1 MVFIMDN
8 QNKTDDQPVS
18 ATPAD
23 DPGKNKEELDKTL
36 NRISHEDEESEA
48 QGIAQNLG
56 LPYINLNSLPI
67 EPKVLLLIPKEL
79 AERYRVV
86 AFLRDNNNKVHLATT
101 NPESTELRSY
111 IEQLSNDT
119 REEFL
124 LAFASKA
131 SLSYA
136 LNLYA
141 KLAPT
146 TQAED
151 QVHVTEELEKKF
163 DAKLASIEEMKTK
176 ITEVS
181 TSDVLEVIFAGAI
194 KNDASDIHLEPEE
207 NDLRVRFR
215 VDGILQDVADLPS
228 VVYKQVIN
236 RIKFLSK
243 LKLDVNH
250 PQDGRFTIDV
260 NGEEVDIRVA
270 TLPAT
275 YGEAVVMRL
284 LPKKKSFLTLDNLGF
299 RPDAQAAIDE
309 ATARPQGMVLNTGP
323 TGSGKTTTLYAIL
336 HKLNTPETKI
346 ITMENPVEYRIDGI
360 EQIQVDPENQTAFLD
375 ILKGALRQDPNV
387 MMIGEIRDGESAS
400 IALQSAMTGHLV
412 LSTLHTNSAPSAYAR
427 MIEIG
432 VPPYLMA
439 GTVNLI
445 IAQRLVRRIHDVCK
459 GKGCAECNNTGFKGR
474 VALVEVLKP
483 TAEIE
488 ELIMRKASLRE
499 FEETA
504 KRIGMKTMHE
514 DGMEKVAAGITTKEE
529 VERVTME

>member
-1 MVFIMDN
+1 MND
-8 QNKTDDQPVS
+8 QNTQDEDELQNTSSPS
-18 ATPAD
+18 D
-23 DPGKNKEELDKTL
+23 DPKKNKEQLDKTL
-36 NRISHEDEESEA
+36 NRIGHEDEEREA
-48 QGIAQNLG
+48 QGIAQSIG
-56 LPYINLNSLPI
+56 LPYVNLSSYPI
-67 EPKVLLLIPKEL
+67 EPKVLMLIPEEEAKK
-79 AERYRVV
+79 YRLV
-86 AFLRDNNNKVHLATT
+86 AFLRDNDNKVHLATDFPQ
-101 NPESTELRSY
+101 NESLTSF
-111 IEQLSNDT
+111 IEGKSNDLN
-119 REEFL
+119 EDFL
-124 LAFASKA
+124 LSFTSKTGLDH
-131 SLSYA
+131 SLD
-136 LNLYA
+136 LYRT
-141 KLAPT
+141 LAPDKAVDET
-146 TQAED
+146 
-151 QVHVTEELEKKF
+151 VRVTEDLEKNF
-163 DAKLASIEEMKTK
+163 DAKLASIEELKSK

-215 VDGILQDVADLPS
+215 VDGILQDVADLPNA
-228 VVYKQVIN
+228 VYKQVIN
-236 RIKFLSK
+236 RIKYLSK
-243 LKLDVNH
+243 LKLDVDH

-260 NGEEVDIRVA
+260 SGEEVDIRVA

-284 LPKKKSFLTLDNLGF
+284 LPKKKSFLTMENLGF

-309 ATARPQGMVLNTGP
+309 ATSKPQGMILNTGP

-336 HKLNTPETKI
+336 HKLNKPETKI

-375 ILKGALRQDPNV
+375 ILKGSLRQDPNI

-412 LSTLHTNSAPSAYAR
+412 LSTLHTNNAASAYAR

-439 GTVNLI
+439 GTINLI
-445 IAQRLVRRIHDVCK
+445 IAQRLVRKIHDVCK
-459 GKGCAECNNTGFKGR
+459 GKGCEICNNTGFKGR

-504 KRIGMKTMHE
+504 KKIGMKTMYQ
-514 DGMEKVAAGITTKEE
+514 DGMEKIAAGITTVDE
-529 VERVTME
+529 VNRVTQE